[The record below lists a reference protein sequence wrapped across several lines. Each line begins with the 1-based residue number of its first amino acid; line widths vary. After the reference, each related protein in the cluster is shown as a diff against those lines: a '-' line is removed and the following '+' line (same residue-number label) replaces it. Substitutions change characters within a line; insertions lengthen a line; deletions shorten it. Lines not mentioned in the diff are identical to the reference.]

1 MTFARS
7 KRLLLGWLALLAP
20 VPLPFNQVL
29 EWPVLFGY
37 ALAVIYFLQRA
48 ETGTESW
55 LPNWALNVL
64 GLVYFPLLFL
74 DLRASMMR
82 GTPVRALMHLIM
94 FLVLVKLYS
103 LRREKDKWHLLVA
116 IFFVFVGAMATSS
129 HVSVGLYLLA
139 FLVLGLLALG
149 RLAHLHVLTAFGED
163 RPGEGRPGEGR
174 PVAEPEK
181 STRRAVGR
189 RSRASQGTVAQ
200 TGPMPVKRAVT
211 AGTLLVLAV
220 SVPLFAVMPRLREP
234 LLLGRGSGTVG
245 MGSTT
250 GFSDSVD
257 LSLTS
262 TIRSNRNVALRV
274 QYSDEVADPADLR
287 FKGATYDRYDDRN
300 WYRLLEHAEILSA
313 ERNQPFRL
321 TDGEAASTATLYLEP
336 LGSSSLILPV
346 ETRSFELP
354 GLRSVGLDPGGA
366 VLLPGLPPRETVRYE
381 ATLAEDPQTAATLE
395 DDPESDLAALDASG
409 VTERMRR
416 LAAELMGDGTP
427 EERVDRLERELL
439 TGYDYTV
446 DFVGREGENPL
457 EDFLFVY
464 RSGHCEYFASA
475 MVLLLRSQGIPA
487 RFVTGFLGAEHNP
500 LENYYVIRQQNAHA
514 WVEAY
519 TPERGWRVYDPTPPD
534 GRPAI
539 APPSLRL
546 LLSQLYD
553 YVTFRFD
560 RYVLTYGAEDQRS
573 FFQRLRDRI
582 TDFWDGL
589 WGEESEPAPEPG
601 PAETTLIETE
611 GEEPTRAPAPGRLR
625 PAQIFLIA
633 VVLLL
638 GVLLLWHRR
647 RPLSGEEAYL
657 LLRRRL
663 HGAGLETPDSLP
675 PLELEKQARRRFP
688 EAAPPLRHLLA
699 LYLRESFA
707 GRPLTAPERRILR
720 DHLQGV
726 AEGIRQARKRRRRES
741 RRPAVPASA

>member
-1 MTFARS
+1 VTFARS

-20 VPLPFNQVL
+20 IPLPFNQVL
-29 EWPVLFGY
+29 EWPALFGY

-55 LPNWALNVL
+55 LPNWVLNLL

-74 DLRASMMR
+74 DLRASLVR

-139 FLVLGLLALG
+139 FLVLGIFALG
-149 RLAHLHVLTAFGED
+149 RLAHLHVLAAFG
-163 RPGEGRPGEGR
+163 GGRPGAGR
-174 PVAEPEK
+174 PGAEAPEK
-181 STRRAVGR
+181 GTRRAGGR
-189 RSRASQGTVAQ
+189 RGRGSRGTVAQ
-200 TGPMPVKRAVT
+200 AGPMPVKRALTV
-211 AGTLLVLAV
+211 GTLLVLAV

-234 LLLGRGSGTVG
+234 LLLGRGSGNVG

-262 TIRSNRNVALRV
+262 TIRSNRNVALRI
-274 QYSDEVADPADLR
+274 QYSDDVADPADLR
-287 FKGATYDRYDDRN
+287 FKGATYDRYENRN
-300 WYRLLEHAEILSA
+300 WYRLLDRAEILSA
-313 ERNQPFRL
+313 ERDRPFRL
-321 TDGEAASTATLYLEP
+321 TDAEPESTATLYLEP

-366 VLLPGLPPRETVRYE
+366 VLLPGLPPRETVRYQV
-381 ATLAEDPQTAATLE
+381 TLAEEPQIAAVLE

-409 VTERMRR
+409 VTDRMQQ
-416 LAAELMGDGTP
+416 LAVELMGEGTP
-427 EERVDRLERELL
+427 EERVDRLERGLL

-446 DFVGREGENPL
+446 DFIGREGENPL

-475 MVLLLRSQGIPA
+475 MVLLLRSQGVPA

-500 LENYYVIRQQNAHA
+500 LENYYVVRQQNAHA

-519 TPERGWRVYDPTPPD
+519 TPERGWQVYDPTPPD

-589 WGEESEPAPEPG
+589 WGEDSAPAPEPD

-611 GEEPTRAPAPGRLR
+611 GEKPNRGPAPGRLQ
-625 PAQIFLIA
+625 PAQIVLIA

-638 GVLLLWHRR
+638 GGLLLWHRR

-663 HGAGLETPDSLP
+663 QAAGLETPDSLP

-707 GRPLTAPERRILR
+707 GRPLTAPERRTLR
-720 DHLQGV
+720 DDLQSV
-726 AEGIRQARKRRRRES
+726 AEGIRRARKRRRRES
-741 RRPAVPASA
+741 RRTAVPASA